1 LKILHII
8 HGLNSGGAERQLIEL
23 LKGLVKKDNIEAE
36 VILLSDAIDYT
47 YVYDINV
54 NIHILKRK
62 YKKDFGIFKKIYN
75 ICKNFNPDV
84 IHSWEPM
91 CSIYSMPIA
100 KLIGAKF
107 INGMIRFSPSNFTIF
122 HHKWFL
128 ATRFTFMFSDYI
140 LSNSYAGLRSY
151 NAKGSKSVCI
161 HNGFDFARIKNI
173 QKAEYIKTKH
183 NINSINTVGM
193 VARFKKKRK
202 DYETFIGSAKN
213 ILKKR
218 NDVTFITIGDGET
231 LQYCMDLVPL
241 EYRENIRFLGK
252 QTDVESI
259 INIFDI
265 GVLVSYEEGISNSIM
280 EYMALEKPVIAT
292 NHGGNEEIVIDN
304 KTGFLIKEKD
314 IQGLTEKIEYL
325 LDNKDIA
332 KAMGRAG
339 RERLEKEFSLDKMTE
354 AYINLYAKCFPAP

>member
-8 HGLNSGGAERQLIEL
+8 PGLNSGGAERQLIEL
-23 LKGLVKKDNIEAE
+23 LKGLVKKDNIEIE
-36 VILLSDAIDYT
+36 VILLSDAIDYA
-47 YVYDINV
+47 YIYDINV

-75 ICKNFNPDV
+75 ICKNFKPDI

-100 KLIGAKF
+100 KLVGAKF
-107 INGMIRFSPSNFTIF
+107 INGMIRFSPSNFTIY

-151 NAKGSKSVCI
+151 NAPEVKSVCI
-161 HNGFDFARIKNI
+161 HNGFDFDRIKKI
-173 QKAEYIKTKH
+173 LDSGYIKAKH
-183 NINSINTVGM
+183 NITSMNTVGM
-193 VARFKKKRK
+193 VARFEKRK
-202 DYETFIGSAKN
+202 HYETFIESAKN

-218 NDVTFITIGDGET
+218 NDVTFLAIGDGET
-231 LQYCMDLVPL
+231 LQYCMDLIPL

-252 QTDVESI
+252 QHDVESI
-259 INIFDI
+259 ISIFDI
-265 GVLVSYEEGISNSIM
+265 GVLVSCEEGISNSIM

-292 NHGGNEEIVIDN
+292 NHGGNDEIVIEN
-304 KTGFLIKEKD
+304 KTGFLIRTKD
-314 IQGLTEKIEYL
+314 VRSLTEKIEYL
-325 LDNKDIA
+325 LDNKDVA

-339 RERLEKEFSLDKMTE
+339 RERLEKEFSLEKMTE
-354 AYINLYAKCFPAP
+354 AYINLYAKCFQAN